1 MKTLPQ
7 HDPWH
12 MLRQHTAAR
21 IAIGRCGASLPTHEV
36 LGFGVA
42 HAQARDAVHLPL
54 DTAEL
59 HAEVSALGLAALCV
73 ASQAA
78 TRDVYLKRPDF
89 GRLLSANSEQA
100 LLDVASPH
108 GVSPCVVFVLADGL
122 SALATTR
129 HAIPLLQA
137 TLPLLD
143 GWRIGPVIIA
153 EQARVAFGD
162 PVARVLNA
170 QAVVVLLG
178 ERPGLSAA
186 DSLGAYL
193 TYAPRPSTTD
203 ADRNC
208 ISNIRPE
215 GLPYRVAA
223 QRIAY
228 LLNGARLLGCSGVRL
243 KDDSEDET
251 SPQIQ
256 THPTT
261 VLIQGDPV

>member
-1 MKTLPQ
+1 MKPLPQ
-7 HDPWH
+7 TDPWQ

-36 LGFGVA
+36 LAFGVA
-42 HAQARDAVHLPL
+42 HAQARDAVHLLL

-59 HAEVSALGLAALCV
+59 HAEVSALGLTALCV
-73 ASQAA
+73 ASQA
-78 TRDVYLKRPDF
+78 TSRDVYLKRPDL

-100 LLDVASPH
+100 LLDAAPQR
-108 GVSPCVVFVLADGL
+108 GVGPRVIFVLADGL
-122 SALATTR
+122 SALATTQ

-143 GWRIGPVIIA
+143 GWQIGPVIIA
-153 EQARVAFGD
+153 EQARVALGD

-193 TYAPRPSTTD
+193 TYAPRPRTTD

-223 QRIAY
+223 QKIAY

-243 KDDSEDET
+243 KDNSEDET
-251 SPQIQ
+251 LPQLQ
-256 THPTT
+256 TPPPT
-261 VLIQGDPV
+261 VPIQGDLV